1 MPGDTGKKNKL
12 TARRALEALRN
23 GVPNNDAVKDLGCHQ
38 PEAERQFQ
46 TMLDQVAGGDPSPSA
61 ALGMLVSGEFGNG
74 KSHLVTHL
82 EQQALSRGFVC
93 SKVTISKETPLY
105 DLGKVFKSAVDH
117 GRVPD
122 RAGPMME
129 ELAHDLNPRS
139 PEYEYF
145 RGWAEDTEFNG
156 LSPMFPASLQVHEQ
170 SNDLE
175 LNGEIEHFWAGDRI
189 LVSRIKNGLRQIGQ
203 LQDFPFRAPKL
214 ADLPPQRLRFVV
226 QLIRAAGY
234 TGWVVFLDEIELVGS
249 YSVIMRGRS
258 YAELSRWCGQV
269 QGDSYPGLVTVGTVT
284 EDFYSAIIRE
294 DGADKRKRDAVNLL
308 PKLKKG
314 YKGRYKHLMGSA
326 EKGMDLLREENCTPL
341 VPLSDQQVQETMEKL
356 RRIYS
361 DAYGW
366 RAPELPVDSRAAGY
380 QKRMRYKVRAAIN
393 QWDLLRLYPDS
404 QPETEGQEFRH
415 TYEENVDL
423 ERMSKDRDG

>member
-1 MPGDTGKKNKL
+1 MPEDTGKKDPL
-12 TARRALEALRN
+12 AARRALEALRN

-38 PEAERQFQ
+38 PEAERRFQ
-46 TMLDQVAGGDPSPSA
+46 AMLNRVAGGDSPPSD

-122 RAGPMME
+122 RAGPMIE
-129 ELAHDLNPRS
+129 ELAHDLNPCS
-139 PEYEYF
+139 HEYVYF
-145 RGWAEDTEFNG
+145 QRWAEDTDFNG

-175 LNGEIEHFWAGDRI
+175 LNSEIEHFWAGDRI
-189 LVSRIKNGLRQIGQ
+189 RVSRIKDGLRQIGE
-203 LQDFPFRAPKL
+203 LGNYPFRAPKL

-226 QLIRAAGY
+226 ELIRAAGY
-234 TGWVVFLDEIELVGS
+234 SGWVMFLDEIELVGS

-258 YAELSRWCGQV
+258 YAELSRWCGQI
-269 QGDSYPGLVTVGTVT
+269 QENPYPGLVTVGTVT

-294 DGADKRKRDAVNLL
+294 DGADRRKRDAVNLL
-308 PKLKKG
+308 PKLKES
-314 YKGRYKHLMGSA
+314 YKGRYRNLMGPA
-326 EKGMDLLREENCTPL
+326 KTGMDLLREEKCTPL

-356 RRIYS
+356 RQIYS

-366 RAPELPVDSRAAGY
+366 EAPELQIDSRAAGY

-404 QPETEGQEFRH
+404 RPETEGQEFRH
-415 TYEENVDL
+415 TYEENADL
-423 ERMSKDRDG
+423 ERMSKEQGG

>member
-1 MPGDTGKKNKL
+1 MAGETGTKDPL
-12 TARRALEALRN
+12 AARRALEALRN

-38 PEAERQFQ
+38 PEAERRFQ
-46 TMLDQVAGGDPSPSA
+46 AMLTRIVDGDPPPA
-61 ALGMLVSGEFGNG
+61 NALGMLVSGEFGDG

-122 RAGPMME
+122 RVGPMIE
-129 ELAHDLNPRS
+129 ELAHDLNPRCHA
-139 PEYEYF
+139 YEHF
-145 RGWAEDTEFNG
+145 HRWAHDTESNG
-156 LSPMFPASLQVHEQ
+156 LSPIFPAGLQVHEQ

-175 LNGEIEHFWAGDRI
+175 LNSEIEHFWAGDRI
-189 LVSRIKNGLRQIGQ
+189 LSSRIKIGLRQIGQ
-203 LQDFPFRAPKL
+203 LRDYPFRAPKL
-214 ADLPPQRLRFVV
+214 AELPPQRLRFVLE
-226 QLIRAAGY
+226 LIRAAGY
-234 TGWVVFLDEIELVGS
+234 SGWVVFLDEIELVGS

-258 YAELSRWCGQV
+258 YAELSRWFGQV
-269 QGDSYPGLVTVGTVT
+269 QGDRYPGLVTVGTVT

-294 DGADKRKRDAVNLL
+294 DGADRRKRDAVNLL
-308 PKLKKG
+308 PKLKES
-314 YKGRYKHLMGSA
+314 YKGRYKSLMGA
-326 EKGMDLLREENCTPL
+326 AKKGMSLLREEKCTSL

-366 RAPELPVDSRAAGY
+366 EAPELQIDIRAAGY
-380 QKRMRYKVRAAIN
+380 QNRMRYKVRAAIN

-404 QPETEGQEFRH
+404 RPETEGQEFRH
-415 TYEENVDL
+415 TYEENADL
-423 ERMSKDRDG
+423 ERMSKERPG